1 MYKDCKAIST
11 IACYYMH
18 GRRYGTM
25 KHLKSHR
32 STSVGDS
39 KLRNNNEFFKIC
51 LKTKI
56 VAYPKFLIIFVPLM
70 PYTKLYAP

>member
-1 MYKDCKAIST
+1 
-11 IACYYMH
+11 
-18 GRRYGTM
+18 M